1 MSSAVLRVAWRTWC
15 VSRVHVYKHSR
26 VAAGPA
32 RCLSMRPIWSD
43 ATNLSRPSWS
53 HRVCVCACVR
63 ACLFHTHTH
72 TQMKSILVAQ
82 GLDVAMRIDA
92 RGCVFMSL
100 HITRTHE
107 IQTQTRA
114 HACANA
120 DACTRVRVH
129 VHAHSL
135 THTHKDAYTHTHT
148 HTHTLAASAMANA
161 TMDPA
166 AVNMAQR
173 GGGGGRGS
181 RGGRGGRGGA
191 SGMGSQ

>member
-1 MSSAVLRVAWRTWC
+1 VSLVYTFTSIPGLLLVLRVVCRC
-15 VSRVHVYKHSR
+15 DQF
-26 VAAGPA
+26 GP
-32 RCLSMRPIWSD
+32 MPPICPD
-43 ATNLSRPSWS
+43 HLGRI
-53 HRVCVCACVR
+53 VCACVR
-63 ACLFHTHTH
+63 ACVRVCFTHTH

-82 GLDVAMRIDA
+82 GLDVAMRSDA